1 MALLNLNF
9 TQDEVTKAQSD
20 NFTPI
25 PTGNYVAEV
34 NRSEVKATKDGRG
47 SYLSLSLKVLEGDF
61 AGRLIFQNITLTNAN
76 ATAQTIGREQMAQL
90 AGACGILNLQDSEQ
104 LHGKPIGIRVAIET
118 DKSGQYEP
126 RNTVKKFFPL
136 NSPLQSAPQ
145 FGTPA
150 PQGFNAPTAPQAPQG
165 YAQPQAPAQ
174 GNPWARQ
181 G

>member
-9 TQDEVTKAQSD
+9 TQEEVQNAQSD

-25 PTGNYVAEV
+25 PAGNYVAEV

-90 AGACGILNLQDSEQ
+90 AGACGVLNLQDSEQ

-126 RNTVKKFFPL
+126 RNTVKKFFAL
-136 NSPLQSAPQ
+136 NNPMQSFNA
-145 FGTPA
+145 TPA
-150 PQGFNAPTAPQAPQG
+150 TAPQG
-165 YAQPQAPAQ
+165 YAQPQAQPQ

>member
-9 TQDEVTKAQSD
+9 TQDEVKNAQSD
-20 NFTPI
+20 NYAPI
-25 PTGNYVAEV
+25 PAGNYTAEIT
-34 NRSEVKATKDGRG
+34 RSEVKQTKDGRG
-47 SYLSLSLKVLEGDF
+47 SYLSLSFKIIEGDF

-76 ATAQTIGREQMAQL
+76 ATAQNIGREQMAQL
-90 AGACGILNLQDSEQ
+90 AGACGILQLQDSQQ

-126 RNTVKKFFPL
+126 RNSVKKFFPL
-136 NSPLQSAPQ
+136 NSPS
-145 FGTPA
+145 FGTP
-150 PQGFNAPTAPQAPQG
+150 APTAPQAPQG